1 MKDSGVSFYKFYKS
15 INMENETLAVRLKEL
30 RKRRGLS
37 LQKVGALVGVSKNS
51 VYKWE
56 SGQAHPSI
64 KNLSALAKTFE
75 VEPIFLAYGVVE
87 RKTPY
92 DKLMK
97 KISALSDAEISLL
110 LPIVEGMLSG
120 SKNHDV
126 IGE

>member
-1 MKDSGVSFYKFYKS
+1 
-15 INMENETLAVRLKEL
+15 MENEKLSVRLKGL

-37 LQKVGALVGVSKNS
+37 LQKVGDLVGVSKNS

-56 SGQAHPSI
+56 SGQAHPNI

-87 RKTPY
+87 RKTPH

-97 KISALSDAEISLL
+97 KISLLSDVEAALL
-110 LPIVEGMLSG
+110 IPLVEEMLSRT
-120 SKNHDV
+120 KNQDV

>member
-1 MKDSGVSFYKFYKS
+1 MG
-15 INMENETLAVRLKEL
+15 NETLAVRLKEL

-51 VYKWE
+51 IYKWE

-75 VEPIFLAYGVVE
+75 VEAVFLAYGVVE
-87 RKTPY
+87 RKTPH

-97 KISALSDAEISLL
+97 KISALSDAEAALL
-110 LPIVEGMLSG
+110 LPLVEEMLST
-120 SKNHDV
+120 SKNQDV

>member
-1 MKDSGVSFYKFYKS
+1 
-15 INMENETLAVRLKEL
+15 MENETLAVRLKEL
-30 RKRRGLS
+30 RKKRGLS

-56 SGQAHPSI
+56 GGQAHPSL
-64 KNLSALAKTFE
+64 KNLSALAKAFE

-87 RKTPY
+87 SKTPH

-97 KISALSDAEISLL
+97 KISSLSDAEAALL
-110 LPIVEGMLSG
+110 LPVLEEMLSR
-120 SKNHDV
+120 SKNQDV

>member
-1 MKDSGVSFYKFYKS
+1 
-15 INMENETLAVRLKEL
+15 MENETLSVRLKGL

-37 LQKVGALVGVSKNS
+37 LQKVGDLVGVSKNS

-56 SGQAHPSI
+56 SGQAHPNI

-87 RKTPY
+87 RKTPH

-97 KISALSDAEISLL
+97 KISLLSDVEAALL
-110 LPIVEGMLSG
+110 IPLVEEMLSRT
-120 SKNHDV
+120 KNQDV